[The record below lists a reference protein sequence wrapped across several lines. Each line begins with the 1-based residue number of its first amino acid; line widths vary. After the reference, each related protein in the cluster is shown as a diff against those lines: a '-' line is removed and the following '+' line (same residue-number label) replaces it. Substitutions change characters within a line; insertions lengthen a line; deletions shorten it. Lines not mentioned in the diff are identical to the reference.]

1 MFAARR
7 GYELGHGERLGV
19 RGIAPWDHRRQMPP
33 RSLVRSSRGVV
44 HLSILA
50 DDGPVPVPVA
60 PRGRAPPPA
69 HEETN
74 DYPMPKLDINGGAT
88 LKLAIQRSGRLT
100 DDTLALLHAINLDFE
115 SYGQRLFSRC
125 RNFPLSILYGR
136 DDDIPEYV
144 GLGTVDLGIVGRNL
158 LHEEGLA
165 TVELRPLGFGYCS
178 LVVAV
183 LRDSPFHA
191 PADLA
196 KCKIATSYPNSVR
209 RYFADLGASP
219 EIITISGS
227 VEVAPTLGLADAIVD
242 LTATG
247 SSLILND
254 LRPLATIL
262 ESEAVLV
269 ANPAAMADPV
279 RRDNIDRLLLRIDAV
294 RAAKRYKYLM
304 MNAPEAALPAIRA
317 VVPGLKAP
325 TIVPLADPGWVA
337 VHTAIEEDVFW
348 ESIERL
354 RAAGAT
360 EILVSSLEKLLL

>member
-1 MFAARR
+1 MPEATA
-7 GYELGHGERLGV
+7 GLSQALGQSATGEQ
-19 RGIAPWDHRRQMPP
+19 P
-33 RSLVRSSRGVV
+33 
-44 HLSILA
+44 
-50 DDGPVPVPVA
+50 
-60 PRGRAPPPA
+60 
-69 HEETN
+69 
-74 DYPMPKLDINGGAT
+74 
-88 LKLAIQRSGRLT
+88 LKLAVQRSGRLT
-100 DDTLALLHAINLDFE
+100 QDTLDLLHAIGLQFE
-115 SYGQRLFSRC
+115 SYGQRLFSHC

-136 DDDIPEYV
+136 DDDIPGYI

-158 LHEEGLA
+158 LHEENVAVEELA
-165 TVELRPLGFGYCS
+165 PLGFGYCE
-178 LVVAV
+178 LVLAA
-183 LRDSPFHA
+183 LRDA
-191 PADLA
+191 PYSEPRQLLNAR
-196 KCKIATSYPNSVR
+196 IATSYPGSAH
-209 RYFADLGASP
+209 RYFQELGGDP

-227 VEVAPTLGLADAIVD
+227 VEVAPSLGLADAIVE

-247 SSLILND
+247 STLLLND

-262 ESEAVLV
+262 ESEAVL
-269 ANPAAMADPV
+269 AASPNSLTDPAKRP
-279 RRDNIDRLLLRIDAV
+279 NIDRLLMRIDAV

-337 VHTAIEEDVFW
+337 VHTAVEEDAFW